1 MICWGKKANIHRELY
16 FCPSHLTLLPPE
28 EEFLNTPVGFPGGLV
43 VKILPTNAGD
53 TEVMGSVPGW
63 GRSPGEGNGNPLQY
77 SCLGNAMDR
86 GAWRATVH
94 GVTKIRTLST
104 QQMSQKRA
112 FPGGS
117 EVKNPPANVTK
128 EETEAPSHTLPQGN
142 GRPQGEPGSV
152 RYQPL

>member
-1 MICWGKKANIHRELY
+1 METHSSILAWEM
-16 FCPSHLTLLPPE
+16 PWTE
-28 EEFLNTPVGFPGGLV
+28 EPGGLQS
-43 VKILPTNAGD
+43 
-53 TEVMGSVPGW
+53 MG
-63 GRSPGEGNGNPLQY
+63 
-77 SCLGNAMDR
+77 
-86 GAWRATVH
+86 
-94 GVTKIRTLST
+94 TLST

-117 EVKNPPANVTK
+117 VVKNPPANVTK